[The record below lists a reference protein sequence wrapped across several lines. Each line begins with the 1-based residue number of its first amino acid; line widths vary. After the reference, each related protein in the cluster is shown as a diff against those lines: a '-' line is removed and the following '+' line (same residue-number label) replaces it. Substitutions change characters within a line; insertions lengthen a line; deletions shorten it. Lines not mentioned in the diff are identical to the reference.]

1 MSTYFVTG
9 ATGFLGSQLIER
21 LLRRDSCEQIYVLVR
36 PGSAAKL
43 DRLAQRWPNRERV
56 RAVSGDL
63 TEEGLGL
70 SEVDGR
76 RLAAGVDHVL
86 HLGAVYDLTAGEEHN
101 TAVNVDGTRRVLE
114 LAERIGARWLHH
126 VSSIA
131 VAGEHRGVFSEQ
143 DFDLGQRFGSPYH
156 ATKFAA
162 EQLVRGQHAVP
173 WRIYRPAAVVGDSR
187 TGEIDKIDGPYFFF
201 PTFARLA
208 RLPRRLPLV
217 GADLGATNVVPV
229 DYVVDA
235 IDHLAHAPLPSGRTF
250 HLVSPRPQPITEVY
264 NAFAEAAGAPPL
276 AFELP
281 ESLAAPL
288 RRLSDRGLR
297 ALSAAAPRLPG
308 SKLLFE
314 ALGVPAEVLPHL
326 SLPTTFDSTATRA
339 ALKGS
344 GLHVPELRD
353 YADVLWR
360 HWYEHLDPDRA
371 RRPRSGGPLAG
382 RTVLV
387 TGRVLGHR
395 PRHRGRGRPARGHPV
410 AGGPA
415 RRVAGRGAGRDR
427 GGGWHRV
434 LPPVR
439 PHRR

>member
-264 NAFAEAAGAPPL
+264 NAFA
-276 AFELP
+276 
-281 ESLAAPL
+281 
-288 RRLSDRGLR
+288 
-297 ALSAAAPRLPG
+297 
-308 SKLLFE
+308 
-314 ALGVPAEVLPHL
+314 
-326 SLPTTFDSTATRA
+326 
-339 ALKGS
+339 
-344 GLHVPELRD
+344 
-353 YADVLWR
+353 
-360 HWYEHLDPDRA
+360 
-371 RRPRSGGPLAG
+371 
-382 RTVLV
+382 
-387 TGRVLGHR
+387 
-395 PRHRGRGRPARGHPV
+395 
-410 AGGPA
+410 
-415 RRVAGRGAGRDR
+415 
-427 GGGWHRV
+427 
-434 LPPVR
+434 
-439 PHRR
+439 